1 MAGTA
6 KLIEGGGF
14 RLEDRV
20 SARTVLSR
28 LNDAAGEFG
37 DYLFLRNKEE
47 QFPPALPWKFASIFR
62 RGGGT
67 NGWRVIVPQKGK
79 GTYQPVTS
87 IQ

>member
-6 KLIEGGGF
+6 KLIEWGGL
-14 RLEDRV
+14 RLDDRA

-28 LNDAAGEFG
+28 LNDAAGELG
-37 DYLFLRNKEE
+37 GYLFLRNKEE
-47 QFPPALPWKFASIFR
+47 QFPPAPPWKFVSIFR
-62 RGGGT
+62 RDGGT
-67 NGWRVIVPQKGK
+67 NVWRVTVPQNGK